1 MIPSKDIISIC
12 NWIKFELTLM
22 KEVGTPP
29 SALEKLTAEFLV
41 LASGTGFVGAHLG
54 TVQN

>member
-1 MIPSKDIISIC
+1 MIPSKDVISIC

-22 KEVGTPP
+22 KEVRTPP

-54 TVQN
+54 TVQT